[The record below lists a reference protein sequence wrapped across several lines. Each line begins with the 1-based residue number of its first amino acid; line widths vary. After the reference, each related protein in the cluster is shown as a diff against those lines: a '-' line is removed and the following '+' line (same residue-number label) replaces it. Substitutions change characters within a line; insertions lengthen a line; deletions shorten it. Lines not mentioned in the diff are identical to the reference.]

1 MNSAK
6 LEEAK
11 KEYKKERKK
20 YTDSLR
26 MKRLKQQNND
36 FEPDSFTEGL
46 LLSLQPMTDAKAFQL
61 DVNQT
66 FPDREILVMHVAKEA
81 NLCRINF
88 ICSLSDLQDIECT
101 GPRFKVI
108 SHQSKGRGWHV
119 STSCICKGDKFF
131 GIDDKGNL
139 FILY

>member
-66 FPDREILVMHVAKEA
+66 FPDREILVVMHVAKEA
-81 NLCRINF
+81 KQNQLHM
-88 ICSLSDLQDIECT
+88 LAE
-101 GPRFKVI
+101 
-108 SHQSKGRGWHV
+108 
-119 STSCICKGDKFF
+119 
-131 GIDDKGNL
+131 
-139 FILY
+139 

>member
-81 NLCRINF
+81 KQNQLHM
-88 ICSLSDLQDIECT
+88 LAE
-101 GPRFKVI
+101 
-108 SHQSKGRGWHV
+108 
-119 STSCICKGDKFF
+119 
-131 GIDDKGNL
+131 
-139 FILY
+139 